1 MFSGRD
7 DGSGPA
13 CNNQNQWIYGDL
25 VGYREGRGILQA
37 TRLESEGRL
46 EWRRRAVKRP
56 GSGGQRGEDGVFS
69 VDLRYEGKRGEKGR
83 GRKEESVLRGEVA
96 W

>member
-1 MFSGRD
+1 M
-7 DGSGPA
+7 
-13 CNNQNQWIYGDL
+13 
-25 VGYREGRGILQA
+25 
-37 TRLESEGRL
+37 
-46 EWRRRAVKRP
+46 KRP